1 MSFKRLHSLM
11 FKSAEIEQAIER
23 EQARKAPDTIR
34 LIKLKKLRLAIKD
47 HIHKLARK
55 TLGVAHNK
63 RKKLSLTSHT

>member
-55 TLGVAHNK
+55 TLGGKGKKN
-63 RKKLSLTSHT
+63 RKTQQHRHA